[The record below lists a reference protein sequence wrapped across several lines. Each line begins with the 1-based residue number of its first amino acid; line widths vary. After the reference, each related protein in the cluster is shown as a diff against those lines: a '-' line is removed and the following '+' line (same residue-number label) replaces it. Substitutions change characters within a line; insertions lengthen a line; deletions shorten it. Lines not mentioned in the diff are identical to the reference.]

1 MVPGLEPLAD
11 AKTIPLTTYKR
22 DGSAVATPLAPR
34 GGDGATQP
42 GQG

>member
-11 AKTIPLTTYKR
+11 AKTILLTTYKR
-22 DGSAVATPLAPR
+22 DGSAVATLAPR